1 VTANKNI
8 QHMELTELERNLV
21 NREAEIDL
29 LQQTFAEIGSELNLE
44 KVFQIVAERAQTL
57 IQAETLLI
65 PLLDES
71 CSTYTYRGGSG
82 KNASEIVGESL
93 PLDFGICGWV
103 WRHKKPW
110 WRGMLDEL
118 SPEERN
124 LWEKEAGTVIL
135 MPLQG
140 RKHFLGGIAGINKI
154 GGGDFDRRDLNM
166 LSLFSSI
173 VAIAIENAMAV
184 DKIEAAK
191 KLNDEYHIKLE
202 RVNKQLT
209 ESSTQLE
216 QLSLYDPLTSLPNRS
231 LFKDRLA
238 QHISTAYSK
247 SQKISIL
254 LIDLNDFKNI
264 NETLG
269 HDKGDM
275 LLKLITRR
283 FQKHLQDNETLSRLG
298 GDEFVVIL
306 PDTGPDSA
314 SKYATEL
321 LELLASP
328 FDLEVTQIAVN
339 ASIGI
344 AVYPEHGKDTST
356 LLRHADQAMY
366 HAKENKRGTTLYNP
380 NDDRSSLGQL
390 TMVADLRR
398 ALEEEQFELHYQPK
412 LNLKDNQLIGTEALG
427 RWIHPVRGFI
437 PPNIF
442 ITALEQTGLI
452 DRYTLWAIEQASI
465 QIDKWK
471 TQNINIKI
479 AVNISTQ
486 TLMNPGFIDEVK
498 AIVSNHENANQLIFE
513 ITENLFL
520 SNYDHLSDTL
530 SQLKSMEIDLSIDDF
545 GTGYSSL
552 SRLKKLPVSELKID
566 QSFVMDLNKDTD
578 SKAIVR
584 STIDLAHN
592 MGLSVVAEGIET
604 EDIYKQLAAMG
615 CDIAQGYLISKPMPI
630 KQFDEFLESEFTD
643 NLQYN
648 NFK

>member
-1 VTANKNI
+1 MTANNI

-21 NREAEIDL
+21 NREAEIEL

-44 KVFQIVAERAQTL
+44 KIFQIVAERAQSL

-71 CSTYTYRGGSG
+71 CSTYTYRGGAG
-82 KNASEIVGESL
+82 NNASEIVGESL
-93 PLDFGICGWV
+93 PIDFGICGWV

-118 SPEERN
+118 SSEERN

-135 MPLQG
+135 MPLHG

-173 VAIAIENAMAV
+173 VAIAIENAIAV

-202 RVNKQLT
+202 RLNKQLT
-209 ESSTQLE
+209 ESSAQLE

-231 LFKDRLA
+231 LFKDRLT
-238 QHISTAYSK
+238 QHISIADSK
-247 SQKISIL
+247 SHKVSLL
-254 LIDLNDFKNI
+254 LIDLNDFKKI

-269 HDKGDM
+269 HDKGDL

-283 FQKHLQDNETLSRLG
+283 FQEHLQKNETLSRLG
-298 GDEFVVIL
+298 GDEFVIIL
-306 PDTGPDSA
+306 PDTEADAA
-314 SKYATEL
+314 STYAAKL
-321 LELLASP
+321 LEILSTE
-328 FDLEVTQIAVN
+328 FDLDNTKIAVN

-344 AVYPEHGKDTST
+344 AAYPEHGKDNST

-366 HAKENKRGTTLYNP
+366 HAKENKRGITIYNP
-380 NDDRSSLGQL
+380 SDDDSSLGQL

-398 ALEEEQFELHYQPK
+398 AIEQNQFELHYQPK
-412 LNLKDNQLIGTEALG
+412 LTLKDNQLTSVEALG

-452 DRYTLWAIEQASI
+452 DRYTMWAIEIALA
-465 QIDKWK
+465 QIDSWK
-471 TQNINIKI
+471 SQGINIKI

-486 TLMNPGFIDEVK
+486 TLMNPSFIDDVNSVVSK
-498 AIVSNHENANQLIFE
+498 YKNSNHLIFE

-530 SQLKSMEIDLSIDDF
+530 SQLRGMDIDLSIDDF
-545 GTGYSSL
+545 GTGY
-552 SRLKKLPVSELKID
+552 
-566 QSFVMDLNKDTD
+566 
-578 SKAIVR
+578 
-584 STIDLAHN
+584 
-592 MGLSVVAEGIET
+592 
-604 EDIYKQLAAMG
+604 
-615 CDIAQGYLISKPMPI
+615 
-630 KQFDEFLESEFTD
+630 
-643 NLQYN
+643 
-648 NFK
+648 

>member
-1 VTANKNI
+1 VTASNT
-8 QHMELTELERNLV
+8 QQMELTDLEANLTQ
-21 NREAEIDL
+21 REEEIEL
-29 LQQTFAEIGSELNLE
+29 LQETFAEIGSEFDLE
-44 KVFQIVAERAQTL
+44 KVFQIVADRAQKL
-57 IQAETLLI
+57 VRAETLLI

-71 CSTYTYRGGSG
+71 CSTYTYRGGAG
-82 KNASEIVGESL
+82 KNASEIIGESL
-93 PLDFGICGWV
+93 PLDFGVCGWV

-110 WRGMLDEL
+110 WRGMLKDL

-124 LWEKEAGTVIL
+124 LWEKEAGTMIL
-135 MPLQG
+135 IPLQG

-191 KLNDEYHIKLE
+191 KLNNDYHIKLQ
-202 RVNKQLT
+202 RLNKQLT
-209 ESSTQLE
+209 ESSRQLE
-216 QLSLYDPLTSLPNRS
+216 QLSLYDPLTSLPNRT
-231 LFKDRLA
+231 LFRDRLS
-238 QHISTAYSK
+238 QHISVADSK
-247 SQKISIL
+247 SLKVSVL

-269 HDKGDM
+269 HDKGDH
-275 LLKLITRR
+275 LLNLIAQR
-283 FQKHLQDNETLSRLG
+283 FQVNIEENETLSRLG
-298 GDEFVVIL
+298 GDEFVIIL
-306 PDTGPDSA
+306 PTTG
-314 SKYATEL
+314 SKEALERATTI
-321 LELLASP
+321 LELLTNP
-328 FDLEVTQIAVN
+328 FKIDETHIAVN

-344 AVYPEHGKDTST
+344 AVYPENGKDSST

-366 HAKENKRGTTLYNP
+366 HAKENKCGVTAYNP
-380 NDDRSSLGQL
+380 SDDHSSLGQL

-398 ALEEEQFELHYQPK
+398 ALDENQFELHYQPK
-412 LNLKDNQLIGTEALG
+412 LTLSDNKLIGVEALG
-427 RWIHPVRGFI
+427 RWTHPVRGFI

-452 DRYTLWAIEQASI
+452 DNYTTWAIEQSLI
-465 QIDKWK
+465 QIGKWNDQEK
-471 TQNINIKI
+471 KIKI

-486 TLMNPGFIDEVK
+486 TLMNLKFIDNLK
-498 AIVSNHENANQLIFE
+498 KIVSQHSNSEQLIFE

-520 SNYDHLSDTL
+520 SNYDYLSTTL
-530 SQLKSMEIDLSIDDF
+530 AQLRAMDIQLSIDDF

-566 QSFVMDLNKDTD
+566 QSFVSDMDKDPD
-578 SKAIVR
+578 SKAIVL

-592 MGLSVVAEGIET
+592 LGLSVVAEGIET
-604 EDIYKQLAAMG
+604 EEIYKELKIMG

-630 KQFDEFLESEFTD
+630 KQFDIFLEEEFSD
-643 NLQYN
+643 NLKYK
-648 NFK
+648 NFN